1 MSEEKYKKIAF
12 WPITILSFAFL
23 FVFCATNFHLE
34 IAESNKELFSVADNI
49 IWAAFVLDYLAMLAL
64 SKNKLLFFKTHI
76 PHLIVAM
83 VPFLRVVR
91 VGRIILLLANM
102 LGMLKNRILVS
113 IPVYTASS
121 AALFIL
127 LGASAIYDAE
137 YKAEGANI
145 NTRGDAFWWAG
156 AIIFSYYYGER
167 FAVTDEGRLYGFL
180 LTLCG
185 LSIIG
190 TITATFAGWLI
201 SQVREIESD
210 NHAILVKLE
219 AMEKKLGVNDKNK

>member
-1 MSEEKYKKIAF
+1 MSEDKYKKLAF

-34 IAESNKELFSVADNI
+34 IAESNKALFSIADNI
-49 IWAAFVLDYLAMLAL
+49 IWVAFVLDYLAMLAL
-64 SKNKLLFFKTHI
+64 SKNKVIFFKTHI
-76 PHLIVAM
+76 PHLIVAA

-91 VGRIILLLANM
+91 VGRIILMLANM
-102 LGMLKNRILVS
+102 LGMMKNRILVS
-113 IPVYTASS
+113 IPVYITSS

-137 YKAEGANI
+137 YQVENANI
-145 NTRGDAFWWAG
+145 KNRGDAFWWAG

-167 FAVTDEGRLYGFL
+167 FAVTDEGRFYGFL

-210 NHAILVKLE
+210 NNAILLKLE
-219 AMEKKLGVNDKNK
+219 AMEKKLNSNDRKK